1 MVRGTVRRRG
11 RLRRPDHKE
20 EGVKI
25 EERWLDSVI
34 VLDLTGKLGASDD
47 VGLLKDKI
55 NSVTLQGHRQILLNL
70 GAVPYI
76 DSCGLGELVAAHTT
90 VTRGGGEIKLVNLT
104 ARVQDLL
111 AICRLSNAFETFDSE
126 ADALRS
132 FAGVSRV

>member
-1 MVRGTVRRRG
+1 
-11 RLRRPDHKE
+11 
-20 EGVKI
+20 VKI

-34 VLDLTGKLGASDD
+34 VLDLTGKLGAGDD

-70 GAVPYI
+70 GGVPHI
-76 DSCGLGELVAAHTT
+76 DSTGLGELVAAHTT

-111 AICRLSNAFETFDSE
+111 AICRLSNTFETFASE
-126 ADALRS
+126 ADALQS

>member
-1 MVRGTVRRRG
+1 
-11 RLRRPDHKE
+11 
-20 EGVKI
+20 VKI

-34 VLDLTGKLGASDD
+34 VLDLTGKLGAGDD

-70 GAVPYI
+70 GGVPHI
-76 DSCGLGELVAAHTT
+76 DSNGLGELISARTT
-90 VTRGGGEIKLVNLT
+90 VARSGGEMKLLNLT

-126 ADALRS
+126 ADALQS
-132 FAGVSRV
+132 FAHVSRV

>member
-70 GAVPYI
+70 GAVPHI
-76 DSCGLGELVAAHTT
+76 H
-90 VTRGGGEIKLVNLT
+90 
-104 ARVQDLL
+104 RVQ
-111 AICRLSNAFETFDSE
+111 IIR
-126 ADALRS
+126 RH
-132 FAGVSRV
+132 